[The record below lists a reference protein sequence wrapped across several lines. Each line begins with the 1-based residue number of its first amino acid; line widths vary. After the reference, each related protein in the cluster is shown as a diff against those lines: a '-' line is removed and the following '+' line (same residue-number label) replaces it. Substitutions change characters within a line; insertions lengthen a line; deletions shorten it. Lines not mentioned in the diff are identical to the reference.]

1 MKDVINI
8 DRDECYRF
16 LGLSPGTDFK
26 EVKNAYKNLV
36 KKYHADRVLH
46 IEDEE
51 LRKAAKE
58 LFEEKMKQLNKVY
71 EILSSPASGFSSEKK
86 NSEEDE
92 MKKSEADNLDKS
104 CTEYFKQKESELF
117 QKTFEHFK
125 QKQGFDVYSSQKNT
139 SSSGPRG
146 QIFDF
151 FDEENPVNPFDFI
164 EEKETV
170 KPAKQVKPGAPEKH
184 VKIAIKPVKDK
195 ITTFAGW
202 KEIVIFLFIV
212 YTSSWLAMTGLYLA
226 GEGVNSESYNLLRG
240 IIAFCPVM
248 SVILTTCIFPKIK
261 FRLPSLWR
269 GTLLHYLM
277 SWGIVFLFVILSF
290 LFTVIPGNGTA
301 DLTFAVLKGHTSQN
315 FSPARQFLADFILSS
330 SFFLL
335 FSTFLTF
342 GSEYAWRGFLFVNL
356 IEKGKK
362 KALLLTGL
370 FCGIWALPLVFTG
383 YYNQGYSIYWQIWTG
398 EPYWYITSGNYFM
411 SHWPEGVLMK
421 LLFSILFGLL
431 LSWIYLKTNNI
442 ITVCFSYGVFEQMTP
457 LGYLMVR
464 NVNPLIGGPEGLTG
478 IAVLAVIVTV
488 LYGYDYYNRNA

>member
-1 MKDVINI
+1 VICI

-16 LGLSPGTDFK
+16 LGLSPGADFK
-26 EVKNAYKNLV
+26 EVKCAYKNLV

-58 LFEEKMKQLNKVY
+58 LFEEKMRQLNKVY
-71 EILSSPASGFSSEKK
+71 EILSSPSSGFSSEKK
-86 NSEEDE
+86 NSEEDD
-92 MKKSEADNLDKS
+92 MKRSEADNLDRT

-125 QKQGFDVYSSQKNT
+125 QKQGFSVYSKQKTT

-151 FDEENPVNPFDFI
+151 FDEENPVSPFDFI

-170 KPAKQVKPGAPEKH
+170 KPAEQLKPAVAAKH
-184 VKIAIKPVKDK
+184 VKGAIKPVKD
-195 ITTFAGW
+195 TVNTSAGW
-202 KEIVIFLFIV
+202 KEIVTFLFLV
-212 YTSSWLAMTGLYLA
+212 CASSWLAMAGLYLA
-226 GEGVNSESYNLLRG
+226 GEGVNSENYNLLRG

-248 SVILTTCIFPKIK
+248 SVILTHYIYPNIK

-277 SWGIVFLFVILSF
+277 SWIIVFLFVIISF
-290 LFTVIPGNGTA
+290 LFTVILGSGNA
-301 DLTFAVLKGHTSQN
+301 DLTFSVLKGHTSQG
-315 FSPARQFLADFILSS
+315 FSPARQFLADFILAS

-411 SHWPEGVLMK
+411 SHLPEGVLMK
-421 LLFSILFGLL
+421 LLFSVLFGLL

-442 ITVCFSYGVFEQMTP
+442 LTVCLSYGVFEQMTP
-457 LGYLMVR
+457 LGYLIVR
-464 NVNPLIGGPEGLTG
+464 NVNPLTGGPEGLTG
-478 IAVLAVIVTV
+478 IVVLAVIVMV
-488 LYGYDYYNRNA
+488 LYGYDYIVTRNA